1 MIYTIMA
8 RKSVNFNLTEETN
21 SRLRTFFPEGQAL
34 GTDDNMLQM
43 LDALEFYQQHKDDQ
57 PASITDEA
65 LQKLRDEL
73 AKAQQNAEASNG
85 QVIELDKKLQAAIF
99 ENKQHTT
106 TETTLKEKNEQLKAQ
121 LSSHEQTIAELQ
133 GKQPTWNEL
142 RALIQPFPVALLE
155 ATAARLS
162 ERYNREVTPLQIL
175 VDMFLRYT
183 IERNAEWFYPFVLRD
198 KDIVAM
204 AHELNEN
211 VVSIGQIKQ
220 AFCK

>member
-8 RKSVNFNLTEETN
+8 RKSVNFNLNEETHN
-21 SRLRTFFPEGQAL
+21 RLRTFFPEGQAL
-34 GTDDNMLQM
+34 GTDDNMLQL
-43 LDALEFYQQHKDDQ
+43 LDAMKFYQCHKNDK

-65 LQKLRDEL
+65 LQALRDEL
-73 AKAQQNAEASNG
+73 AKTKQDAEASNA
-85 QVIELDKKLQAAIF
+85 QVIELDKKLQASIF
-99 ENKQHTT
+99 ENEQHTT
-106 TETTLKEKNEQLKAQ
+106 TETALKEQLEQLSVQ
-121 LSSHEQTIAELQ
+121 LSSHEQTIAGLTAS
-133 GKQPTWNEL
+133 KPTWEDL

-162 ERYNREVTPLQIL
+162 ERYNREITPLQIL

-183 IERNAEWFYPFVLRD
+183 IERNAEWFYPFVLKD
-198 KDIVAM
+198 KDIVSM

-211 VVSIGQIKQ
+211 VISIAQIKQ